1 MAKSKYK
8 QFHDHKEIE
17 VQPGVGLNF
26 ACCDCALV
34 HDLQIRLEDGK
45 VFVSFTRDNRATG
58 QLRRRYHTPM
68 VKRLTMRRAD
78 VSACP
83 RCKEEGLRIVDT
95 CVGCGYDYSKRRSR

>member
-17 VQPGVGLNF
+17 VQPGIGLNF

-34 HDLQIRLEDGK
+34 HDLQVRLEDGK

-58 QLRRRYHTPM
+58 QLRHRYDTPM
-68 VKRLTMRRAD
+68 VSRLIMRAVD
-78 VSACP
+78 KAGQCANCELPLDINWAYCP
-83 RCKEEGLRIVDT
+83 DCGLIVPP
-95 CVGCGYDYSKRRSR
+95 RN

>member
-17 VQPGVGLNF
+17 VQPGIGLNF

-34 HDLQIRLEDGK
+34 HDLQVRLENGK

-58 QLRRRYHTPM
+58 QLRRRYDTPM
-68 VKRLTMRRAD
+68 VKRLTKRAAD
-78 VSACP
+78 LPKAVAQC
-83 RCKEEGLRIVDT
+83 T
-95 CVGCGYDYSKRRSR
+95 CGATDGYHDKGCALLTPANR